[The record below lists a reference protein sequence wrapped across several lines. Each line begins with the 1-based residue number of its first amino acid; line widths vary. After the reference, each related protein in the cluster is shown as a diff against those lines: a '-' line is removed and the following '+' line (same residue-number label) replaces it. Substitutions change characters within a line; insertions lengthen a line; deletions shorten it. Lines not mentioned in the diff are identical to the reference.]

1 MEEGI
6 HRRSAVGSWRNSIY
20 TALGSRAWGVHASLS
35 PRQLARVP
43 QTSTLRLGIRFPVKA
58 IRNPFNLR
66 TLIYHLTNRRRVRYS
81 LVKVLLTV
89 SPFGPSFGA
98 QPDSFP
104 HSPRDLSPLS
114 TAFLPRA
121 KPRGTP
127 TRAVSPL
134 STAFTPNRTLSPLST
149 AFTQNDRGVG
159 YVNHILS
166 VNAPGMIDSQIIC
179 FHILTS
185 CFFCNSF
192 VFRTIRIA
200 RGCHPQRCMV
210 QSERMESAWFVAVN
224 GRVLDR
230 VLSIGAE

>member
-114 TAFLPRA
+114 TAF
-121 KPRGTP
+121 
-127 TRAVSPL
+127 
-134 STAFTPNRTLSPLST
+134 TPNRTLSPLST